1 MGENCLVVHDTEQTI
16 SVEPF
21 DKTLGSHLKV
31 PIVTAAVAYD
41 CPTTLNTY
49 ILFFHQALHIPNLK
63 KHLLCP
69 NQLRHN
75 QVIVNDTPLLYLQ
88 PSQRDHTQHSL
99 LFEPPNKNLHIPL
112 SLEGTTSY
120 FETRLPTWTAEVTN
134 PDVCI
139 HVHVTS
145 DAPPWDPTV
154 PTFSTEEALLQQSV
168 ASDAHVRGQ
177 ISQPP
182 GPT

>member
-21 DKTLGSHLKV
+21 DKTLGSHLNV

-75 QVIVNDTPLLYLQ
+75 QVIVND
-88 PSQRDHTQHSL
+88 
-99 LFEPPNKNLHIPL
+99 IPL
-112 SLEGTTSY
+112 AHYFTYNRPNVTTPNIPY
-120 FETRLPTWTAEVTN
+120 CLNPPMKPYTYHFLLRGPLHFLKPEYLPG
-134 PDVCI
+134 
-139 HVHVTS
+139 
-145 DAPPWDPTV
+145 
-154 PTFSTEEALLQQSV
+154 LK
-168 ASDAHVRGQ
+168 
-177 ISQPP
+177 
-182 GPT
+182 

>member
-21 DKTLGSHLKV
+21 DKTLGSHLNV

-99 LFEPPNKNLHIPL
+99 LFEPPNENLHIPL
-112 SLEGTTSY
+112 SLEGTTSF
-120 FETRLPTWTAEVTN
+120 FETRLPTWTEVTN

-145 DAPPWDPTV
+145 DAPWDPTV
-154 PTFSTEEALLQQSV
+154 PTFSTEEALLRQSV